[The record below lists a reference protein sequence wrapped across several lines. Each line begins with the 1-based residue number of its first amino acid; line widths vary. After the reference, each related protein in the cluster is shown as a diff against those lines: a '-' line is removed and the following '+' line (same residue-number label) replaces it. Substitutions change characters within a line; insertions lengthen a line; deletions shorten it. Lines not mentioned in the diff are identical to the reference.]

1 MKLKRHYLRFI
12 YVKYINLYVFDYNF
26 GVLSISANASFQ
38 DIIDQAKLGE
48 FVYLS

>member
-1 MKLKRHYLRFI
+1 MKLKRRYLRFV

-26 GVLSISANASFQ
+26 SVLSISANASFQ
-38 DIIDQAKLGE
+38 DIIDKAKLGE

>member
-1 MKLKRHYLRFI
+1 MKLKKRYLRFV
-12 YVKYINLYVFDYNF
+12 YVKYITLYVFDYNF

-38 DIIDQAKLGE
+38 DITDQAKLGG